1 MNMVCNNYFKM
12 THERMERGEPAFLLA
27 QLGAHAASQFAER
40 LRVLHLAPADAG
52 ILRLL
57 RVASGLSQQELAG
70 RLKIH
75 PSRLVAILDN
85 LEKLGFLE
93 RRPNPDDRR
102 LYSLY
107 LTKGGEE
114 VLGSIGKVAREHQE
128 ALLTALS
135 DEERAGLGSL
145 LLRIADQQGLT
156 RGVHPGY
163 RLMGTP
169 KRRAATDAPDD
180 DLSEEKVQAP

>member
-1 MNMVCNNYFKM
+1 M
-12 THERMERGEPAFLLA
+12 THDRMEGGGPAFLLA

-40 LRVLHLAPADAG
+40 LKVLDLAPADTG

-70 RLKIH
+70 KLGIH
-75 PSRLVAILDN
+75 PSRLVAVLDN
-85 LEKLGFLE
+85 LEKRGYLE

-102 LYSLY
+102 LYSLH

-114 VLGSIGKVAREHQE
+114 VLGRIGKVAREHQD
-128 ALLTALS
+128 ALLAALS
-135 DEERAGLGSL
+135 GEERAALGSL
-145 LLRIADQQGLT
+145 LLRLADQQGLT

-163 RLMGTP
+163 RFMGSS
-169 KRRAATDAPDD
+169 KRAAANG
-180 DLSEEKVQAP
+180 VQEDTPSVRQTRTP

>member
-1 MNMVCNNYFKM
+1 MA
-12 THERMERGEPAFLLA
+12 HERMERGEPAFLLA
-27 QLGAHAASQFAER
+27 QVGAHAASQFAER
-40 LRVLHLAPADAG
+40 LRVLDLAPADVG

-70 RLKIH
+70 KLRIH

-102 LYSLY
+102 LYSLH
-107 LTKGGEE
+107 LTNGGEE
-114 VLGSIGKVAREHQE
+114 VLGKIGKVAREHQA
-128 ALLTALS
+128 ALLAALS
-135 DEERAGLGSL
+135 DEERAALGSL

-163 RLMGTP
+163 RIMGASKRPSANEAQEDARSIGQIKTP
-169 KRRAATDAPDD
+169 
-180 DLSEEKVQAP
+180 

>member
-1 MNMVCNNYFKM
+1 M

-27 QLGAHAASQFAER
+27 QLGAHAALQFAER
-40 LRVLHLAPADAG
+40 LRVLDLAPADAG

-70 RLKIH
+70 KLRIH

-85 LEKLGFLE
+85 LEKRGCLE

-102 LYSLY
+102 LYSLH
-107 LTKGGEE
+107 LTRTGEE
-114 VLGSIGKVAREHQE
+114 VLGRIGKVAREHQD
-128 ALLTALS
+128 ALLAALA
-135 DEERAGLGSL
+135 DEERAALGAL

-163 RLMGTP
+163 SFMGAS
-169 KRRAATDAPDD
+169 KRPAANEAQEDAK
-180 DLSEEKVQAP
+180 SFGQIKTR

>member
-1 MNMVCNNYFKM
+1 MN
-12 THERMERGEPAFLLA
+12 HDRMERGEPAFLLA

-40 LRVLHLAPADAG
+40 LKVIDLAPSDAG

-57 RVASGLSQQELAG
+57 RVAAGLSQQELAA

-85 LEKLGFLE
+85 LEKRGFVE
-93 RRPNPDDRR
+93 RRANPDDRR
-102 LYSLY
+102 LYSLH
-107 LTKGGEE
+107 LTTGGEE
-114 VLGSIGKVAREHQE
+114 ALGNIGKVAREHQE
-128 ALLTALS
+128 ALLAALS
-135 DEERAGLGSL
+135 KEERDTLAAL
-145 LLRIADQQGLT
+145 LLRVADQQGLT

-169 KRRAATDAPDD
+169 KRLVANDAQKN
-180 DLSEEKVQAP
+180 SNTTEQIKVP

>member
-1 MNMVCNNYFKM
+1 MCNNYFKM
-12 THERMERGEPAFLLA
+12 IQEKMERGEPAFLLA

-40 LRVLHLAPADAG
+40 LRVLDLAPADAG

-70 RLKIH
+70 KLSIH

-85 LEKLGFLE
+85 LEKRGYLE

-102 LYSLY
+102 LYSLH
-107 LTKGGEE
+107 LAKSGEE
-114 VLGSIGKVAREHQE
+114 VLGRIGKVAREHQD
-128 ALLTALS
+128 ALLAALS
-135 DEERAGLGSL
+135 NQERTALGSL
-145 LLRIADQQGLT
+145 LLKVADQQGLT

-163 RLMGTP
+163 RLMGSSKRPAANGAQEDAQSIGRIKTP
-169 KRRAATDAPDD
+169 
-180 DLSEEKVQAP
+180 

>member
-1 MNMVCNNYFKM
+1 MA
-12 THERMERGEPAFLLA
+12 HERVERGEPAFLLA
-27 QLGAHAASQFAER
+27 QLGAHAASKFAER
-40 LRVLHLAPADAG
+40 LKVLDLTPADAG

-70 RLKIH
+70 TLRIH

-85 LEKLGFLE
+85 LEKRGCLE

-102 LYSLY
+102 LYSLH

-114 VLGSIGKVAREHQE
+114 ALGRIGKVAREHKD
-128 ALLTALS
+128 ALLAALG
-135 DEERAGLGSL
+135 DEERNALGSL

-163 RLMGTP
+163 RLMGQS
-169 KRRAATDAPDD
+169 KRPAVNEPQEDTQPDGRI
-180 DLSEEKVQAP
+180 KCP